1 LHAQRLLRRSKEA
14 AEAAEAAEARDAK
27 GAKETKEGKDAKQAK
42 EATGSGLNEPWHE
55 LLRDVPSSLHIRL
68 DELSFT
74 RRIGAGG
81 AGVTYLATHRGS
93 AVAVK
98 LAHGGGVDDW
108 RREVAAFAQ
117 LSHPHVVRCLGVV
130 CAPPSVGL
138 VIEYCEHGDVSSAL
152 ARPRPAGFTLAVAR
166 GIASGMLHLHQCGV
180 LHRDLKGA
188 NVLLDS
194 AWGVK
199 ISDFGLATPAP
210 DDTRAGGWLT
220 AETGTYRFMAPE
232 VVCHERYSKSAD
244 VFSFACV
251 LFELLTHE
259 PPFADRSPLQA
270 AVAVGLNHSRPPL
283 PNGVPRPLA
292 ELVHACW
299 RHEPTDRPSF
309 AAIHMQLEAM
319 AARLTEDDRAW
330 LDVPDGHPVYKTPA
344 AVAPGAGG
352 ADVRVWIAGLSR
364 ELSALVPTCVSRTS
378 NTTGR

>member
-1 LHAQRLLRRSKEA
+1 
-14 AEAAEAAEARDAK
+14 
-27 GAKETKEGKDAKQAK
+27 
-42 EATGSGLNEPWHE
+42 
-55 LLRDVPSSLHIRL
+55 
-68 DELSFT
+68 
-74 RRIGAGG
+74 
-81 AGVTYLATHRGS
+81 
-93 AVAVK
+93 
-98 LAHGGGVDDW
+98 
-108 RREVAAFAQ
+108 
-117 LSHPHVVRCLGVV
+117 
-130 CAPPSVGL
+130 

-232 VVCHERYSKSAD
+232 VCVRALRSPTAGVHYPGPGSPLRSLLSACPVPRQVQVACHERYSPLIPSHPIPSHPVSSSLSSQVVCHERYSKSAD

-344 AVAPGAGG
+344 AVTPGAGG